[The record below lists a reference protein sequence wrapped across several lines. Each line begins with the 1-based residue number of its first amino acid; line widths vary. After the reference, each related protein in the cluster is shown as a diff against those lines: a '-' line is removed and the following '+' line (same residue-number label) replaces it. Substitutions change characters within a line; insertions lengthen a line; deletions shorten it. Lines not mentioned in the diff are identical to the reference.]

1 MNSTSEIREAR
12 PDEWEALGELTARAY
27 AELPDMPG
35 PDVFPEYYQELRDVA
50 GRAKQPGIVILVAA
64 GSDGTLL
71 GGVTFVADMKTYGVD
86 EVDFDALDA
95 AGIRML
101 AVDESARGRRLGRAL
116 TEACI
121 RRAQSLDRAEVV
133 LHTTAPMRIARG
145 MYERIGFHPSPDLD
159 FHPGGFTVM
168 GFRLRL

>member
-1 MNSTSEIREAR
+1 
-12 PDEWEALGELTARAY
+12 
-27 AELPDMPG
+27 MPG
-35 PDVFPEYYQELRDVA
+35 PDVFPEYYRELRDVA

-64 GSDGTLL
+64 ESDGMLL
-71 GGVTFVADMKTYGVD
+71 GGVTFVADMKMYGVD
-86 EVDFDALDA
+86 EVDFEALDA

-101 AVDESARGRRLGRAL
+101 AVDERARGRSLGRAL

-121 RRAQSLDRAEVV
+121 ARARSLDRTDVV
-133 LHTTAPMRIARG
+133 LHTTAPMQIAHG
-145 MYERIGFHPSPDLD
+145 MYQRMGFRRTPELD